1 MGRKREYAPLLNRD
15 QGVLPNPEQPS
26 WCTEDPKSTLRK
38 NPLWGGT
45 PGAEAPRVPDGGILP
60 SPGTKH
66 PSSRPRISRPVTAQ
80 GRGVPSASPM
90 RGSREPHGHSLGS
103 PSALP
108 RVTPAR
114 PAQGGAAALPT
125 RCLTVSADGGG
136 GMRAESGPGR
146 ARTSAPTR
154 AASDWLSLA
163 ELRRGRAE
171 RGGAWTGRGYG
182 RSPVRKL
189 RLRTKLANSCYY
201 LASTSSSTK
210 GANLLGSCP

>member
-1 MGRKREYAPLLNRD
+1 MGRDTRSRGPTRPGRRYPAQSGD
-15 QGVLPNPEQPS
+15 QASFLPPQDLQTCHCARKGGALCLSNARLPRTPPAEPGFPS
-26 WCTEDPKSTLRK
+26 T
-38 NPLWGGT
+38 
-45 PGAEAPRVPDGGILP
+45 
-60 SPGTKH
+60 
-66 PSSRPRISRPVTAQ
+66 
-80 GRGVPSASPM
+80 
-90 RGSREPHGHSLGS
+90 
-103 PSALP
+103 LP

-163 ELRRGRAE
+163 ELRRRRAE
-171 RGGAWTGRGYG
+171 RGRAWTGRGYG

-189 RLRTKLANSCYY
+189 RLRPKLANSCHY
-201 LASTSSSTK
+201 LASASSSTK